1 MMDVDCGI
9 VYVLTNSAMPG
20 LVKIGMTNRSSIAA
34 RLKEL
39 SSATGVPVP
48 FELAYAC
55 RVPVNQ
61 TMKVERALHAAFAPY
76 RLNPSR
82 EFFQIQPAQAIAIL
96 ELLDRN
102 DDSETVTQELAK
114 EIDRGI
120 SNEDRDAI
128 AKIEKAKKKRP
139 TFKFRE
145 MGIPI
150 GSKLVFVDDRTKE
163 VEVVDDRRV
172 LFNGRPCSL
181 TAVTKELM
189 GITYAPS
196 LSQWEYEG
204 REFGEI
210 YDETYPFED

>member
-1 MMDVDCGI
+1 M
-9 VYVLTNSAMPG
+9 
-20 LVKIGMTNRSSIAA
+20 
-34 RLKEL
+34 
-39 SSATGVPVP
+39 ATFGTRRVVPVP

-55 RVPVNQ
+55 KVPVNL
-61 TMKVERALHAAFAPY
+61 TKKVERALHIAFAPY

-102 DDSETVTQELAK
+102 DDSETITQELVN
-114 EIDRGI
+114 EIDRDI
-120 SNEDRDAI
+120 TNDDRMAI

-139 TFKFRE
+139 TFKFQE
-145 MGIPI
+145 IGIPV
-150 GSKLVFVDDRTKE
+150 GVKLVFVGDRTKE

-172 LFNGRPCSL
+172 MFEGKPCSL

-196 LSQWEYEG
+196 LSQWE
-204 REFGEI
+204 
-210 YDETYPFED
+210 

>member
-1 MMDVDCGI
+1 MVVDYGI

-20 LVKIGMTNRSSIAA
+20 LVKIGMTNRLNITA

-55 RVPVNQ
+55 KVPINQ
-61 TMKVERALHAAFAPY
+61 TMKVERALHVAFAPY

-96 ELLDRN
+96 EVLDRN
-102 DDSETVTQELAK
+102 DDSESVTQELSQ
-114 EIDRGI
+114 EINRDI
-120 SNEDRDAI
+120 SNEDRAAI
-128 AKIEKAKKKRP
+128 AKIEKARKKRP

-150 GSKLVFVDDRTKE
+150 GAKLFFIDDRTKV
-163 VEVVDDRRV
+163 VEVIDDRRV
-172 LFNGRPCSL
+172 VFEGKQCSL
-181 TAVTKELM
+181 TAATKELM
-189 GITYAPS
+189 GISYAPS
-196 LSQWEYEG
+196 LSQWEYNG
-204 REFGEI
+204 REFGDI
-210 YDETYPFED
+210 YDETYPVED